1 MKVTMI
7 ALMAGCITN
16 IILDPLLIF
25 GIGPFP
31 KWGIEGA
38 AVAPA

>member
-16 IILDPLLIF
+16 IILDPLLISAS
-25 GIGPFP
+25 GRFP
-31 KWGIEGA
+31 NGE
-38 AVAPA
+38 